1 MEFLQTRP
9 PRNSAGLLSIPC
21 GEADSPTSVEGG
33 RILQRTNP
41 RSRIGPIKEIHV
53 FNKEGSSGTDV
64 KVPSTSNPELLIWVN
79 VCTEEV
85 HNCRQIAAIKTV
97 ILTENQSNE
106 TSEGSGKLVAQN
118 VKLIAKGN
126 LEHEQPPI
134 QGRSWS
140 VVPRSRDL
148 PEMSQSGLS
157 NNTARLTRHLG
168 KLDRTGALPRRDYI
182 GSFQ

>member
-1 MEFLQTRP
+1 MEFLQTRAL
-9 PRNSAGLLSIPC
+9 RNSAGLLVIPC
-21 GEADSPTSVEGG
+21 GEADRPTSVEGG

-41 RSRIGPIKEIHV
+41 GSRIGPIKETRV
-53 FNKEGSSGTDV
+53 FNKEGSAGIDV
-64 KVPSTSNPELLIWVN
+64 KVESISNPEILIWVN
-79 VCTEEV
+79 ACTEEV
-85 HNCRQIAAIKTV
+85 QNCREIAAIKTL
-97 ILTENQSNE
+97 ILTENRSNE

-118 VKLIAKGN
+118 VKLQAKGN

-140 VVPRSRDL
+140 MVPRSRDL

-168 KLDRTGALPRRDYI
+168 KRDRTGAQPQR
-182 GSFQ
+182 